1 MGPITI
7 RLRELRVAK
16 GWSQTELAERSGVRR
31 VTISR
36 IENDQTSGIEFDT
49 LERLGQALGCDPAF
63 LIVKKGMKSG

>member
-16 GWSQTELAERSGVRR
+16 GWSQNELAEQSGVRR

-36 IENDQTSGIEFDT
+36 IENDQTAGIEFDT
-49 LERLGQALGCDPAF
+49 LERLGRALGCDPAF
-63 LIVKKGMKSG
+63 LIVKKGISE

>member
-7 RLRELRVAK
+7 RLRELRAAK
-16 GWSQTELAERSGVRR
+16 GWSQNELAERSGVRR

-49 LERLGQALGCDPAF
+49 LERLGKALGCDPAF
-63 LIVKKGMKSG
+63 LIVKKGK